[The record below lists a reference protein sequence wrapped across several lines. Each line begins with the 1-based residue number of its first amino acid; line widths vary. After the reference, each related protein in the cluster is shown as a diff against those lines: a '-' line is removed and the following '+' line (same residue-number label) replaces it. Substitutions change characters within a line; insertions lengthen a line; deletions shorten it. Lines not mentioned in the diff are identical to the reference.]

1 MSAPVKNTKKFLF
14 KERACW
20 TGMLV
25 SSEDLV
31 LISTTSSTQ
40 QHNQN

>member
-1 MSAPVKNTKKFLF
+1 MSAPVKKTKKFLF

-31 LISTTSSTQ
+31 LISTSTQ